1 MEDIMSKSKKRDK
14 DAISELHAVIAAPGF
29 CALMVVLGVYF
40 SK

>member
-1 MEDIMSKSKKRDK
+1 MAKQKNKLAEYSGKTFSSVMN
-14 DAISELHAVIAAPGF
+14 APGF